1 MTYDNCMGIATN
13 ENMVIIAEL
22 LSALVGTG
30 SFDGPWWSLLPLGVI
45 FITIN
50 LITLIE

>member
-30 SFDGPWWSLLPLGVI
+30 SFDGRCYRWGVI